1 MDGLRGI
8 AALAVVC
15 YHLNGAILETY
26 GKWLPGPAAW
36 LLSHGY
42 LGVDI
47 FFVISGF
54 VIAYSVRNAERSLG
68 FLGRFA
74 VRRSIRLDPPYWAA
88 ILVEIAVLWA
98 GLRWGLAEAPLPS
111 VKQFLSHFL
120 YLQNILGYGDIINIF
135 WTLCFEIQFYLGL
148 VLLLL
153 VHRRIELHFGAR
165 SARLLGGLVLAGLFL
180 YSLAV
185 RFEVFGLS
193 IHPSVALLRWF
204 QFFLGV
210 CVFWTVSGRISRAAL
225 FALWGAAALTILA
238 REQPFYE
245 LLPIGVSGLLLWS
258 YQRDQMASLL
268 SNRPL
273 QFLGA
278 ISYSLYLF
286 HSTIGWRLI
295 RATGWA
301 LDPRISR
308 LAVVGLFLAGVAIC
322 VLITWLLWLALERP
336 SLRLSRYVSLTR
348 PGVRAQGS
356 GVRG

>member
-1 MDGLRGI
+1 VRPTGDPARFKTVDGLRGI

-111 VKQFLSHFL
+111 VRQFLSHFL

-193 IHPSVALLRWF
+193 IHPSVALPPS
-204 QFFLGV
+204 GV
-210 CVFWTVSGRISRAAL
+210 DYEALVSAFEEDLIVRALDSTGWNKNRAAQL
-225 FALWGAAALTILA
+225 LNLKRTTLVEKIRSKGIAAP
-238 REQPFYE
+238 E
-245 LLPIGVSGLLLWS
+245 
-258 YQRDQMASLL
+258 
-268 SNRPL
+268 
-273 QFLGA
+273 
-278 ISYSLYLF
+278 
-286 HSTIGWRLI
+286 
-295 RATGWA
+295 
-301 LDPRISR
+301 
-308 LAVVGLFLAGVAIC
+308 
-322 VLITWLLWLALERP
+322 ER
-336 SLRLSRYVSLTR
+336 SS
-348 PGVRAQGS
+348 
-356 GVRG
+356 